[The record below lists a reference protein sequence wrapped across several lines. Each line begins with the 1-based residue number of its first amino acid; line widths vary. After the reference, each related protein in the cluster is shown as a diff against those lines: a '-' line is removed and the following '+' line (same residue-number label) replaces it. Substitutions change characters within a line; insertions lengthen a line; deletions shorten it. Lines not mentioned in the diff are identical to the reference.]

1 MKPTHRLERTA
12 AYVFRCLHRV
22 TSCFGCG
29 EVVGGSAWSNEKGQ
43 ERAEGRRTQGGPMAS
58 PFLED
63 AHPAEFFVAPL
74 HQLVR
79 GDLCQPGQLF
89 EQVAF

>member
-12 AYVFRCLHRV
+12 AYVFRCLQRV

-29 EVVGGSAWSNEKGQ
+29 EVVCGRGGSNEVEQ
-43 ERAEGRRTQGGPMAS
+43 ERGEGRRTQGGPMAS

-63 AHPAEFFVAPL
+63 AHPAELLVAPL